1 MSSSVCA
8 CISRR
13 HGLLAG
19 LLTASALGLAGCTT
33 APPPTTAPAATPE
46 ELQDAL
52 VQRFYRALADG
63 DFDRSISMVSARSL
77 SKEQL
82 AKLAPKLRQMLAGA
96 KSKVDAKGGL
106 QKVEIVERV
115 PSATK
120 ENIIQ
125 LRVLVTYGD
134 GSTRRERM
142 NLFLDDGIW
151 KVEV

>member
-1 MSSSVCA
+1 MSSSVSA
-8 CISRR
+8 CVSRR
-13 HGLLAG
+13 HCLLAG
-19 LLTASALGLAGCTT
+19 SFTASALGLAGCAT
-33 APPPTTAPAATPE
+33 APADTAAPAATPE

-82 AKLAPKLRQMLAGA
+82 AELTPKLRQMLAGA

-115 PSATK
+115 PSARRRT
-120 ENIIQ
+120 
-125 LRVLVTYGD
+125 
-134 GSTRRERM
+134 STPTRATGVWTSERKSRNESTNPTGM
-142 NLFLDDGIW
+142 W
-151 KVEV
+151 P

>member
-1 MSSSVCA
+1 MSSSVSA
-8 CISRR
+8 CVSRR
-13 HGLLAG
+13 HCLLAG
-19 LLTASALGLAGCTT
+19 LFTASALGLAGCAT
-33 APPPTTAPAATPE
+33 APADTAAPAATPE

-82 AKLAPKLRQMLAGA
+82 AELTPKLRQMLAGA

-115 PSATK
+115 PSATR
-120 ENIIQ
+120 ENVIQ

>member
-1 MSSSVCA
+1 MSSSVSA
-8 CISRR
+8 CVSRR
-13 HGLLAG
+13 HCLLAG
-19 LLTASALGLAGCTT
+19 LFTASALGLAGCAT
-33 APPPTTAPAATPE
+33 APSDTAAPTATPE

-63 DFDRSISMVSARSL
+63 DFDRSISMVSASSL
-77 SKEQL
+77 SKQQL
-82 AKLAPKLRQMLAGA
+82 AELTPKLRQMLAGA

-120 ENIIQ
+120 ENIIK

>member
-1 MSSSVCA
+1 MSSAVSA

-13 HGLLAG
+13 HCLLAG
-19 LLTASALGLAGCTT
+19 LFTASALGLAGCAT
-33 APPPTTAPAATPE
+33 APADTTAPAATPE

-63 DFDRSISMVSARSL
+63 DFDRSIGMVSARSL

-82 AKLAPKLRQMLAGA
+82 AELTPKLRQMLAGA

-115 PSATK
+115 PSARRRT
-120 ENIIQ
+120 
-125 LRVLVTYGD
+125 
-134 GSTRRERM
+134 STPTRATGVWTSERKSRNESTNPTGM
-142 NLFLDDGIW
+142 W
-151 KVEV
+151 P

>member
-1 MSSSVCA
+1 MSSSVSA
-8 CISRR
+8 CVSRR
-13 HGLLAG
+13 HCLLTS
-19 LLTASALGLAGCTT
+19 LFTASALGLAGCAT
-33 APPPTTAPAATPE
+33 APSDTAAPTASPE

-63 DFDRSISMVSARSL
+63 DFDRSISMVSASSL
-77 SKEQL
+77 SKQQL
-82 AKLAPKLRQMLAGA
+82 AELTPKLRQMLAGA

>member
-1 MSSSVCA
+1 MSSSVSA

-19 LLTASALGLAGCTT
+19 LFTASALGLAGCAT

-82 AKLAPKLRQMLAGA
+82 AELAPKLRQMLAGA

-115 PSATK
+115 PSARRRT
-120 ENIIQ
+120 
-125 LRVLVTYGD
+125 
-134 GSTRRERM
+134 STPTRATGVWTSERKSRNESTNPTGM
-142 NLFLDDGIW
+142 W
-151 KVEV
+151 P